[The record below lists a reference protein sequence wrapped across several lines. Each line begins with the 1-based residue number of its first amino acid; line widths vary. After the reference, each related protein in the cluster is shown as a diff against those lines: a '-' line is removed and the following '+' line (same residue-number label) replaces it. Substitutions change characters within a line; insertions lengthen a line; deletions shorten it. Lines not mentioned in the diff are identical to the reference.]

1 MVKRSLQSERTA
13 SPAAAQGLGT
23 ALAGMLLIATTYGM
37 ARFGVGLFGPAF
49 EAERPEIAGVLGWA
63 GAAQFTAFSVAALLA
78 ARLVGPRPRWGVALA
93 GATAAGGSLVVAF
106 AGHPALFIAAVFLGG
121 MGAGFASPA
130 LVRIVDA
137 AVPASS
143 ASTAQGVVNSGT
155 AVGVIGAGMIA
166 FAFPGLAA
174 SWVLM
179 AMLCLGSAALVW
191 QRGKQ
196 AGSLTN
202 PAPPAGRIVAG
213 PWQALAAPAVAAAV
227 AGAASALVWTFGPLI
242 VTSSGALPPER
253 AGWLWVALGLGGL
266 LGVLTGALV
275 RRLGTRLGWLS
286 CAVALALAIG
296 GIGLSASG
304 QLPVLAYG
312 GMALFGAAYMS
323 LSGVL
328 ILWAREAWPGH
339 GGEGTSLLFIALAT
353 GQAAGSAVFGLLD
366 LSRPGL
372 ITLAAVVICVAGG
385 LLGLVRRR

>member
-1 MVKRSLQSERTA
+1 MKRSLQAPEVEV
-13 SPAAAQGLGT
+13 PAAAQGLGT

-49 EAERPEIAGVLGWA
+49 EAERPELAGVLGWA
-63 GAAQFTAFSVAALLA
+63 AAAQFTSFSVAALLA

-155 AVGVIGAGMIA
+155 AVGVVGAGMVA
-166 FAFPGLAA
+166 FTSPGLAA
-174 SWVLM
+174 AWVLM
-179 AMLCLGSAALVW
+179 AALCVGSAAMVW
-191 QRGKQ
+191 LRGSR
-196 AGSLTN
+196 ADALEASAAL
-202 PAPPAGRIVAG
+202 AGRIVAG
-213 PWQALAAPAVAAAV
+213 PRRALAVPAVAAAV
-227 AGAASALVWTFGPLI
+227 AGAASALVWTFGPLM
-242 VTSSGALPPER
+242 VTSAGALPPEH

-275 RRLGTRLGWLS
+275 HQLGIRLGWLS
-286 CAVALALAIG
+286 CAAALALAIG
-296 GIGLSASG
+296 GVGLSTHG
-304 QLPVLAYG
+304 QLPALAYG

-353 GQAAGSAVFGLLD
+353 GQAVGSATFGLTD

-372 ITLAAVVICVAGG
+372 ISLAAVVICVTGG
-385 LLGLVRRR
+385 LLGLVRWR